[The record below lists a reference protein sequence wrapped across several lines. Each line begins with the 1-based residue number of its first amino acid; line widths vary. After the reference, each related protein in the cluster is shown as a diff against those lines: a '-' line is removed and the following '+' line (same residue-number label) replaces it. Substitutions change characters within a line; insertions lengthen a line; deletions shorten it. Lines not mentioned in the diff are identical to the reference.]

1 MIQKPTGKYF
11 IQCYI
16 KIKMHQAYV
25 ICQLSLARRRLL
37 AWQALCLLV
46 STGSLSQLW
55 SVVLKPMTLS
65 ILNEW
70 DVSRHLD

>member
-1 MIQKPTGKYF
+1 MIRKPTGKLF

-37 AWQALCLLV
+37 AWQAICLVV
-46 STGSLSQLW
+46 STGSLSQL
-55 SVVLKPMTLS
+55 
-65 ILNEW
+65 
-70 DVSRHLD
+70 